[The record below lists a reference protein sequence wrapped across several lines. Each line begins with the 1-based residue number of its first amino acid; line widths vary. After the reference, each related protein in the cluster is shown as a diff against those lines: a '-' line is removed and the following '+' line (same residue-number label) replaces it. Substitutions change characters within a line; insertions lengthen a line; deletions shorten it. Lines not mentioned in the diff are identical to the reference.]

1 MASTSPSARRLLS
14 LIALFLTAA
23 ALTAPAS
30 AQILGIE
37 LRDAKAIKKYKKN
50 IVEINGRK
58 MIVGEPLAGISWD
71 SATRT
76 ANYQGAGS
84 NVLFVADPKDPK
96 KVPYRFK
103 RGERVA
109 SGSKGKVS
117 INGTDIAA
125 IHAHLPEQSLMGLA
139 EEYEL
144 RIQELESLED
154 ERKKCSKGTVEWFA
168 VQERL
173 VVHLER
179 LENWLRRTAFPTAAD
194 NVARDVKKER
204 KVKLVDGVDARALR
218 ARESIE
224 KIPTPEL
231 LESSAQEH
239 GGGKWTFRVHQ
250 SQHVRITHCVEMVP
264 DEVAVGLLD
273 LAERLIEGFRVD
285 LVDPYRSDTYRD
297 NIPDGWFQEFYLGPD
312 DLQMHEKIWESYYA
326 QSWGPRKAE
335 RLQMSG
341 TSTNLGPP
349 LRRVNYWRL
358 GGGTDLDGL
367 VAHGLGHTLADL
379 HYGGGLYG
387 MGQDWLEEAVGYY
400 LSIEYLGRNNVT
412 CHGHYDPE
420 KDRYGKAK
428 REEEQKKKGD
438 KPLRMGLRD
447 FFIEHALADGPRYDK
462 LIPKIRFELN
472 EADLCKS
479 WSFFEFIVKSE
490 GEKGQRLLRA
500 TCKRASNK
508 STLIN
513 SLREDGASLYE
524 LEGVNFYVWID
535 DRWRAWATKNP

>member
-1 MASTSPSARRLLS
+1 MVSMKPSSTYLSPLLALS
-14 LIALFLTAA
+14 LALG
-23 ALTAPAS
+23 ALSAPVN
-30 AQILGIE
+30 AQILGVE
-37 LRDAKAIKKYKKN
+37 LRDEKAAKKYKKN

-58 MIVGEPLAGISWD
+58 MIVGEPLAGISWN

-76 ANYQGAGS
+76 SNYQASGT
-84 NVLFVADPKDPK
+84 NVLFVPDPKDPR

-117 INGTDIAA
+117 IQGADIAA

-144 RIQELESLED
+144 RMTELEELED
-154 ERKKCSKGTVEWFA
+154 SRKSHSKGTVEWFA
-168 VQERL
+168 AQERL

-179 LENWLRRTAFPTAAD
+179 LENWLRRTAFPAAAD
-194 NVARDVKKER
+194 GVSRDVKKER

-224 KIPTPEL
+224 KVPTPAL

-239 GGGKWTFRVHQ
+239 GGGKWSFRVHQ
-250 SQHVRITHCVEMVP
+250 SQHVRITHCVEMVS

-285 LVDPYRSDTYRD
+285 LVDPYRSDSYPD

-312 DLQMHEKIWESYYA
+312 DVHMHEKIWESYYG
-326 QSWGPRKAE
+326 QNWGPRKEE
-335 RLQMSG
+335 RLQMAG
-341 TSTNLGPP
+341 TSTNMGPP
-349 LRRVNYWRL
+349 VRRVNYWRL
-358 GGGTDLDGL
+358 NAGTDLDGL

-387 MGQDWLEEAVGYY
+387 MTQDWLEEAVGYY

-420 KDRYGKAK
+420 KDRYGRAK
-428 REEEQKKKGD
+428 REEQEKKKGD

-447 FFIEHALADGPRYDK
+447 FFVEHALADGPRYDK

-479 WSFFEFIVKSE
+479 WSFYEFIVKSE
-490 GEKGQRLLRA
+490 GEKGQRFLRA
-500 TCKRASNK
+500 TCKRARNK
-508 STLIN
+508 STFIN
-513 SLREDGASLYE
+513 SLREDGASLYD
-524 LEGVNFYVWID
+524 LKGQNFYVWID

>member
-1 MASTSPSARRLLS
+1 MGYTSHSALRLLPFLA
-14 LIALFLTAA
+14 LIFSMT
-23 ALTAPAS
+23 ALTAPAN

-37 LRDAKAIKKYKKN
+37 LRDAKALKKHRKN
-50 IVEINGRK
+50 IIEINGRK

-76 ANYQGAGS
+76 AHYQGAGA
-84 NVLFVADPKDPK
+84 NVLFVANPKDPK

-103 RGERVA
+103 NGERVA

-117 INGTDIAA
+117 IKGEDIAA

-139 EEYEL
+139 EEYAL
-144 RIQELESLED
+144 RIEELEALED
-154 ERKKCSKGTVEWFA
+154 KRKKCSKGTVDWFA
-168 VQERL
+168 TQERV

-179 LENWLRRTAFPTAAD
+179 LENWLRRTAFPLAAD

-218 ARESIE
+218 ARESVE

-239 GGGKWTFRVHQ
+239 GDGKWHFRVHQ
-250 SQHVRITHCVEMVP
+250 SQHVRITHCVEVVP
-264 DEVAVGLLD
+264 DELAVGLLD

-285 LVDPYRSDTYRD
+285 LVDPYRSDTYQD

-312 DLQMHEKIWESYYA
+312 DIQMHEKIWESFYA
-326 QSWGPRKAE
+326 QSWGSRKAQS
-335 RLQMSG
+335 LQMSG
-341 TSTNLGPP
+341 TGGNLGPP

-358 GGGTDLDGL
+358 NDGTDLDGL
-367 VAHGLGHTLADL
+367 IAHGLGHTLADL
-379 HYGGGLYG
+379 HYGGSLNTVS
-387 MGQDWLEEAVGYY
+387 QDWLEEAVGYY
-400 LSIEYLGRNNVT
+400 LSIENLGRNNVS

-420 KDRYGKAK
+420 KDRYGKSK
-428 REEEQKKKGD
+428 RDEETKKKGD

-447 FFIEHALADGPRYDK
+447 FFVEHALASGPRYDK

-500 TCKRASNK
+500 TCDRARNK
-508 STLIN
+508 STLVN
-513 SLREDGASLYE
+513 SLREDGAELYE
-524 LEGVNFYVWID
+524 IEGENFYIWID